1 MPYSVHVVKVRDVP
15 IECGFKPNGEKE
27 VINIAKLQI
36 IVSKYI
42 QCSMPYHYLQ
52 DRYERESR
60 I

>member
-27 VINIAKLQI
+27 VSNIAKLQM

-42 QCSMPYHYLQ
+42 QYLMPYHYL
-52 DRYERESR
+52 
-60 I
+60 